1 MVQLL
6 TSLPTSMGL
15 RFKKQN
21 HSLLFDNAFMCSL
34 DEGREDQVNLNCSEN
49 EQQWRRVDRE
59 RGKHGGHREDRGT
72 RGMQGRGR
80 GKVGGGQGRER
91 GKEGG
96 GQGRERGKVGGGQG
110 RERGKEGGGQG
121 RERGKKS
128 KEGGGRKE

>member
-21 HSLLFDNAFMCSL
+21 HSLLFDSAFMCSL

-59 RGKHGGHREDRGT
+59 
-72 RGMQGRGR
+72 
-80 GKVGGGQGRER
+80 GGGGVRAEAWWASRGSRDERNARE
-91 GKEGG
+91 GEG
-96 GQGRERGKVGGGQG
+96 
-110 RERGKEGGGQG
+110 
-121 RERGKKS
+121 
-128 KEGGGRKE
+128 

>member
-34 DEGREDQVNLNCSEN
+34 DEGREDRVNLNCSEN

-59 RGKHGGHREDRGT
+59 GGGGACGSMVGIERIEGREECKGGGGVRWEG
-72 RGMQGRGR
+72 GRGGR
-80 GKVGGGQGRER
+80 GVRR
-91 GKEGG
+91 EGG
-96 GQGRERGKVGGGQG
+96 R
-110 RERGKEGGGQG
+110 
-121 RERGKKS
+121 
-128 KEGGGRKE
+128 GGRGVRRVRREGAGRNKG